1 MKEYKSYFNTLKTKN
16 STREDALIGRLI
28 HLKNDEEHV
37 GRERWY
43 CILKTSLLG
52 DLKLRF

>member
-37 GRERWY
+37 GRER
-43 CILKTSLLG
+43 
-52 DLKLRF
+52 